1 MLLLFRRGAEQLC
14 ITRVETGRSAEVVLG
29 GCELI
34 LPQEPL
40 AEVEV
45 GIRVVWIERCRPFQ
59 MFSGSLESAQ
69 AEQREAE
76 IVVDDRIVFKGQ
88 PESKDRSIRPGLF
101 NSQITTM
108 LAA

>member
-45 GIRVVWIERCRPFQ
+45 GIRVVRIE
-59 MFSGSLESAQ
+59 
-69 AEQREAE
+69 
-76 IVVDDRIVFKGQ
+76 
-88 PESKDRSIRPGLF
+88 
-101 NSQITTM
+101 
-108 LAA
+108 